1 MPYFI
6 IDKESKEFGFFGS
19 LPVMV
24 EKFGLDKSSLEYHF
38 SRKKETKF
46 ENEKYEIFKG
56 ELERG
61 AVVQGGW
68 VRVARMRQAFQV
80 VSRCVTD
87 HPDDKASACCR
98 TVCTA
103 ASCKSGG

>member
-19 LPVMV
+19 LSVMV
-24 EKFGLDKSSLEYHF
+24 KKFDLDKSSLEYHF

-56 ELERG
+56 ELKRG
-61 AVVQGGW
+61 GYPKQPFFIHAVMLSL
-68 VRVARMRQAFQV
+68 RIKN
-80 VSRCVTD
+80 
-87 HPDDKASACCR
+87 DKL
-98 TVCTA
+98 
-103 ASCKSGG
+103 

>member
-24 EKFGLDKSSLEYHF
+24 RNFPLLETEGLEYHF

-46 ENEKYEIFKG
+46 ENDKYEIFKG

-61 AVVQGGW
+61 G
-68 VRVARMRQAFQV
+68 
-80 VSRCVTD
+80 S
-87 HPDDKASACCR
+87 PK
-98 TVCTA
+98 
-103 ASCKSGG
+103 

>member
-38 SRKKETKF
+38 SRKKEIKF

-61 AVVQGGW
+61 GY
-68 VRVARMRQAFQV
+68 
-80 VSRCVTD
+80 
-87 HPDDKASACCR
+87 PK
-98 TVCTA
+98 
-103 ASCKSGG
+103 

>member
-6 IDKESKEFGFFGS
+6 IDKESREFGFFGS

-56 ELERG
+56 KLERG
-61 AVVQGGW
+61 GY
-68 VRVARMRQAFQV
+68 
-80 VSRCVTD
+80 
-87 HPDDKASACCR
+87 PK
-98 TVCTA
+98 
-103 ASCKSGG
+103 

>member
-6 IDKESKEFGFFGS
+6 IDKETEEFNFFGS

-24 EKFGLDKSSLEYHF
+24 DRYDLDKSSLEYHF

-46 ENEKYEIFKG
+46 ENEKYQIFKG

-61 AVVQGGW
+61 G
-68 VRVARMRQAFQV
+68 
-80 VSRCVTD
+80 SS
-87 HPDDKASACCR
+87 K
-98 TVCTA
+98 
-103 ASCKSGG
+103 

>member
-1 MPYFI
+1 MKKKILYLKMQYLLLITGNKMAYFI

-61 AVVQGGW
+61 G
-68 VRVARMRQAFQV
+68 
-80 VSRCVTD
+80 S
-87 HPDDKASACCR
+87 PK
-98 TVCTA
+98 
-103 ASCKSGG
+103 

>member
-38 SRKKETKF
+38 SRKKQTKF

-61 AVVQGGW
+61 GSSKLPLTVKGLVFGG
-68 VRVARMRQAFQV
+68 
-80 VSRCVTD
+80 
-87 HPDDKASACCR
+87 DKKR
-98 TVCTA
+98 KPTINT
-103 ASCKSGG
+103 KLN

>member
-1 MPYFI
+1 MKKKILYLKMQYLLLITGNKMAYFI

-24 EKFGLDKSSLEYHF
+24 EKFGLGKSSLEYHF

-61 AVVQGGW
+61 G
-68 VRVARMRQAFQV
+68 
-80 VSRCVTD
+80 SS
-87 HPDDKASACCR
+87 K
-98 TVCTA
+98 
-103 ASCKSGG
+103 

>member
-1 MPYFI
+1 MAYFI

-61 AVVQGGW
+61 GSSKQPLTFRGL
-68 VRVARMRQAFQV
+68 F
-80 VSRCVTD
+80 
-87 HPDDKASACCR
+87 
-98 TVCTA
+98 
-103 ASCKSGG
+103 SGGDFSTKPTQIYTNY

>member
-24 EKFGLDKSSLEYHF
+24 DKFGLDKSSLEYHF

-61 AVVQGGW
+61 GSPKQPL
-68 VRVARMRQAFQV
+68 
-80 VSRCVTD
+80 T
-87 HPDDKASACCR
+87 
-98 TVCTA
+98 
-103 ASCKSGG
+103 SGRFAPVGRISPNVPSLGLVPSYEKQKF

>member
-1 MPYFI
+1 M
-6 IDKESKEFGFFGS
+6 KEFGFFGS

-38 SRKKETKF
+38 SRKKEKKF

-61 AVVQGGW
+61 GSG
-68 VRVARMRQAFQV
+68 
-80 VSRCVTD
+80 TTGI
-87 HPDDKASACCR
+87 ACINTNR
-98 TVCTA
+98 NYILIE
-103 ASCKSGG
+103 KEKN